1 MPTVTFTNHL
11 PLIILVYH
19 EEMMKT
25 FNQYVYGIVAKIP
38 YGHVMSYGQIARL
51 IGNPRTSRA
60 VGYAMNAAPHELP
73 CHRVVF
79 KNGALSSAFIQS
91 GKHMQYELLRAEGVT
106 FTKNKC
112 VKMDKHTW
120 HPDIFDLLFED

>member
-19 EEMMKT
+19 EEIMKT

-51 IGNPRTSRA
+51 IGTPKTSRA
-60 VGYAMNAAPHELP
+60 VG
-73 CHRVVF
+73 
-79 KNGALSSAFIQS
+79 
-91 GKHMQYELLRAEGVT
+91 
-106 FTKNKC
+106 
-112 VKMDKHTW
+112 
-120 HPDIFDLLFED
+120 